1 MMRILSL
8 GAGVQSSTLL
18 LMAREG
24 ELDLDAAVFADTQW
38 EPAAV
43 YEHLDWLESVSSVPV
58 YRVTAGDLRADA
70 LEARS
75 QSWMPVY
82 DSTGSQLKRQC
93 TRNYKI
99 RPIRRQIRALGGGPR
114 HPVDQVIGI
123 SLDEWQRMRTSD
135 VGYIRH
141 VYPLVDRRMTR
152 ADCLVWLAQH
162 GYPRP
167 PRSHCIGCPFR
178 TNDEWRALEPAQ
190 WANAVDFDERIR
202 SVRSRTERREVFLHR
217 SGRPLAEVDLR
228 SQQDRGQLEMFDEEC
243 EGVCGV

>member
-1 MMRILSL
+1 VRVLSL

-24 ELDLDAAVFADTQW
+24 QLDLDVAVFADTQW

-43 YEHLDWLESVSSVPV
+43 YAHLDWLESVSTVPI
-58 YRVTAGDLRADA
+58 YRVTAGNLRSDA
-70 LEARS
+70 LANRT

-82 DSTGSQLKRQC
+82 DDAGNQLKRQC

-99 RPIRRQIRALGGGPR
+99 RPIRQQIRALGGGPR
-114 HPVDQVIGI
+114 HPVDQIIGI
-123 SLDEWQRMRTSD
+123 SLDEWQRVRTSD
-135 VGYIRH
+135 VAYIRH
-141 VYPLVDRRMTR
+141 VYPLIERRMTR
-152 ADCLVWLAQH
+152 TDCLAWIGQH

-178 TNDEWRALEPAQ
+178 TDREWRALDGEQ
-190 WANAVDFDERIR
+190 WADAVDFDTRIR

-217 SGRPLAEVDLR
+217 SGQPLITVDLR